1 MISVSDKS
9 GIVDFASAL
18 NKLGFDIISTGGTSS
33 FLKNAGIEV
42 TDISHI
48 TGFPEMMD
56 GRVKTLH
63 PKIHGAILAQRINP
77 VHVREARREGIE
89 FIDIVVVNLYPF
101 ESVTARKDAG
111 LDEAIENIDIG
122 GPALVRAAA
131 KNYRNVAVITDPG
144 DYRMIINQ
152 LEKGDLDL
160 DTKERLAVKAFR
172 RIADYDCAIDM
183 YLSQKLANEDI
194 LRLKFVEGRTLRY
207 GENWHQ
213 SARFYKEPGVTE
225 PSIANAKQLHG
236 KALSYNNYVD
246 AESALNA
253 THEFRDRIAVCVVK
267 HCNPC
272 GLAIGNTLS
281 EALSR
286 AWDGDPV
293 SSFGSIICM
302 TRKPDMETLEFL
314 KGKFVE
320 LIIAPGYD
328 EDALLFLKNKSK
340 DLRILELEMENGVE
354 LENTYRYIAGGM
366 LVQSRDRGLYQKWET
381 VTVHPFPDDKRGLA
395 EFALTACKY
404 TKSNAVVIARE
415 YEAGLYQILAIGAGQ
430 PNRVDAIRKLAATK
444 AVENLKILY
453 EKEKPEL
460 TEEEFIRNTMSEC
473 VLASDAFFPFDDSI
487 VYSAENHLKY
497 IVSPGGSIRDKEV
510 IETANRLGVS
520 LVFTGM
526 RHFLH

>member
-1 MISVSDKS
+1 
-9 GIVDFASAL
+9 
-18 NKLGFDIISTGGTSS
+18 
-33 FLKNAGIEV
+33 
-42 TDISHI
+42 
-48 TGFPEMMD
+48 MME

-63 PKIHGAILAQRINP
+63 PKIHGGILALRDSP
-77 VHVREARREGIE
+77 AHMKEAEKQGIE
-89 FIDIVVVNLYPF
+89 LIDIVAVNLYPF
-101 ESVTARKDAG
+101 EKVVAEGKS
-111 LDEAIENIDIG
+111 LEEAVENIDIG

-131 KNYRNVAVITDPG
+131 KNYRHVAVITDPA
-144 DYRMIINQ
+144 DYPVILKE
-152 LEKGDLDL
+152 LEDGGISP
-160 DTKERLAVKAFR
+160 DTRKCLAVKAFR
-172 RIADYDCAIDM
+172 RIADYDCAIDT
-183 YLSQKLANEDI
+183 YLSLKLANEDI

-213 SARFYKEPGVTE
+213 SAKFYKEPGVTE

-246 AESALNA
+246 AESALNLA
-253 THEFRDRIAVCVVK
+253 LEYKDSIAVVVVK

-272 GLAIGNTLS
+272 GFATGTTLS
-281 EALSR
+281 EALTR
-286 AWDGDPV
+286 AWEGD
-293 SSFGSIICM
+293 SMSAFGSIICM
-302 TRKPDMETLEFL
+302 TRKPDLETLEFL

-328 EDALLFLKNKSK
+328 GDALQFLKNKSK
-340 DLRILELEMENGVE
+340 DLRILELPVDNGVQ

-366 LVQSRDRGLYQKWET
+366 LVQSRDRGLYEKWDV
-381 VTVHPFPDDKRGLA
+381 VTEHPFPEEKMGLA

-415 YEAGLYQILAIGAGQ
+415 YRKGFYQILAIGAGQ

-444 AVENLKILY
+444 AVENLKLLY
-453 EKEKPEL
+453 EREKPRISED
-460 TEEEFIRNTMSEC
+460 EFIKRNLNEC

-487 VYSAENHLKY
+487 IYSAENHIRY

-510 IETANRLGVS
+510 IDAANRLGVS

>member
-1 MISVSDKS
+1 
-9 GIVDFASAL
+9 
-18 NKLGFDIISTGGTSS
+18 
-33 FLKNAGIEV
+33 
-42 TDISHI
+42 
-48 TGFPEMMD
+48 MMD

-63 PKIHGAILAQRINP
+63 PRIHGAILAMRDNP
-77 VHVREARREGIE
+77 VHVEEARREGID

-101 ESVTARKDAG
+101 EKTIAQESVS

-131 KNYRNVAVITDPG
+131 KNYRYVSVVTDPQ
-144 DYRMIINQ
+144 DYPAILNE
-152 LEKGDLDL
+152 LENGEVSPG
-160 DTKERLAVKAFR
+160 TRERLAVKAFR
-172 RIADYDCAIDM
+172 RIADYDCAIDK
-183 YLSQKLANEDI
+183 YLSKRLADEDI

-213 SARFYKEPGVTE
+213 SAKFYKEPDVME

-246 AESALNA
+246 AESALNV
-253 THEFRDRIAVCVVK
+253 TLEFKDKIAVAVVK

-272 GLAIGNTLS
+272 GLATGRTLA
-281 EALSR
+281 EALHK
-286 AWDGDPV
+286 AWDGDPI

-302 TRKPDMETLEFL
+302 TRKPDLETLEFL

-328 EDALLFLKNKSK
+328 DDALLFLKNKSK
-340 DLRILELEMENGVE
+340 DLRILELPMDNGVQ
-354 LENTYRYIAGGM
+354 LENTYRYIVGGM
-366 LVQSRDRGLYQKWET
+366 LMQSRNRGLYEKWDV
-381 VTVHPFPDDKRGLA
+381 VTEHPFPEEKRGLA

-404 TKSNAVVIARE
+404 TRSNAVVIAQE
-415 YEAGLYQILAIGAGQ
+415 YEKGFYRILSIGAGQ

-444 AVENLKILY
+444 AVENLKLLY
-453 EKEKPEL
+453 EQEKPDVSEN
-460 TEEEFIRNTMSEC
+460 EFIKRVLGEC

-487 VYSAENHLKY
+487 VYSAENYIRY

-510 IETANRLGVS
+510 IAAANRLGVS

>member
-1 MISVSDKS
+1 VKDVS
-9 GIVDFASAL
+9 
-18 NKLGFDIISTGGTSS
+18 
-33 FLKNAGIEV
+33 E
-42 TDISHI
+42 I
-48 TGFPEMMD
+48 TGFPEMME

-63 PKIHGAILAQRINP
+63 PKIHGAILALRDNP
-77 VHVREARREGIE
+77 THVKDAEKLGIE
-89 FIDIVVVNLYPF
+89 FIDIVAVNLYPF
-101 ESVTARKDAG
+101 EKTIAHGGSLED
-111 LDEAIENIDIG
+111 AIENIDIG

-131 KNYRNVAVITDPG
+131 KNYGHVAVITDPQ
-144 DYRMIINQ
+144 DYPGI
-152 LEKGDLDL
+152 LSELKKGSVSLN
-160 DTKERLAVKAFR
+160 TKKRLAVNAFR
-172 RIADYDCAIDM
+172 RIADYDCAIDT
-183 YLSQKLANEDI
+183 YLSSKLTNEDI

-213 SARFYKEPGVTE
+213 SAKFYNEPGVTE

-246 AESALNA
+246 AEAALNVVL
-253 THEFRDRIAVCVVK
+253 EYRDCIAVAVVK
-267 HCNPC
+267 HSNPC
-272 GLAIGNTLS
+272 GFATGRTLP

-302 TRKPDMETLEFL
+302 TRKPDLEALEFL

-340 DLRILELEMENGVE
+340 DLRILELPMDNGE
-354 LENTYRYIAGGM
+354 PLENTYHYIVGGM
-366 LVQSRDRGLYQKWET
+366 LVQSRNKGLFTKWDV
-381 VTVHPFPDDKRGLA
+381 VTEHLFPQEKRGLA
-395 EFALTACKY
+395 EFALNACKY

-415 YEAGLYQILAIGAGQ
+415 YEKGFYQILAIGAGQ

-453 EKEKPEL
+453 EREKPDVSED
-460 TEEEFIRNTMSEC
+460 EFIKNIMSEC

-487 VYSAENHLKY
+487 IHSAENHIRY
-497 IVSPGGSIRDKEV
+497 IVSPGGSIRDEEV
-510 IETANRLGVS
+510 IAAANRLGVA